1 MPRIDRRAYP
11 IAAKSLLRLLPSGS
25 DRVHRIPN
33 SNGTLRSMLGTIRV
47 TRAKNTWGWREIQ
60 TPRVSVASD
69 LSQALER
76 FGKIPQRVQ
85 A

>member
-33 SNGTLRSMLGTIRV
+33 SNGTLRSTLGMKRDEIRKY
-47 TRAKNTWGWREIQ
+47 RGLGRDSN
-60 TPRVSVASD
+60 ASGSAVCQ
-69 LSQALER
+69 LLER
-76 FGKIPQRVQ
+76 FRKISKRVQ
-85 A
+85 Q